1 MDEVNALASRVTS
14 MYIVMFRNSPLERA
28 IFFGM
33 NPLRE
38 SLIPLVTPVVE
49 GAGAFVVD
57 LSLKVENRSR
67 VVQLLVD
74 TDTGITIDTC
84 ATLSREIGPLLE
96 DSGLFDGP
104 YRLEVSSPGLDRP
117 LRMLRQFPKNI
128 GRPFLVRYR
137 SGETNAEMR
146 GTLLAVE
153 GSELTFEPEGGPA
166 TVIPFE
172 QTLECKI
179 ELPW

>member
-1 MDEVNALASRVTS
+1 M
-14 MYIVMFRNSPLERA
+14 MFRNSPLERA

-33 NPLRE
+33 KPLRE

-57 LSLKVENRSR
+57 LSLTVEHRSR

-74 TDTGITIDTC
+74 TDAGISIDAC

-96 DSGLFDGP
+96 ASGLFEGA
-104 YRLEVSSPGLDRP
+104 YRLEVSSPGLDKP
-117 LRMLRQFPKNI
+117 LRMLRQYPKNI
-128 GRPFLVRYR
+128 GRPFRLRYR
-137 SGETNAEMR
+137 SGETIAEMR
-146 GTLLAVE
+146 GTLSAVA
-153 GSELTFEPEGGPA
+153 GTTLTFEPDDGPA
-166 TVIPFE
+166 IEVPFE
-172 QTLECKI
+172 QILECKV